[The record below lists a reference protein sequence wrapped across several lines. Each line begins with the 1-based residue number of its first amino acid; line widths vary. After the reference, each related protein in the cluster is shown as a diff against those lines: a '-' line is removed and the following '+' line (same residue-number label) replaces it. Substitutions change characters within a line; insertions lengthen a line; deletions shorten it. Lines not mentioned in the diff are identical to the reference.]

1 MIINRQ
7 HFDLGNK
14 RVIEKFIIRT
24 PFRLGAT
31 FQNEACFVYFKTGGT
46 ILSSPT
52 ERLAIASTESVL
64 LDCSNYFADF
74 IPKAPPETIEVYA
87 VHLYPELLRE
97 IYKDNLPQFVN
108 HKAAGQH
115 AKVIAN
121 HSIINHFIDSLSF
134 YFENPDLVNAE
145 LLILKIRELILLLL
159 QTKNA
164 ATIAELIANLFSPRQ
179 AGLKDV
185 IQHHLYADFSMNE
198 LAQLA
203 GLSLSSF
210 KRAFQNIY
218 QDTPANYLR
227 TKKMEKAI
235 ELLKQ
240 SDYSI
245 SEICFQIGF
254 NDTSHFTK
262 AFKKHTQQ
270 SPLAFRN
277 THRTITDLLTE
288 PN

>member
-1 MIINRQ
+1 MIISRQ

-46 ILSSPT
+46 FLSSPT
-52 ERLAIASTESVL
+52 ERLAIGATESVL

-74 IPKAPPETIEVYA
+74 IPKAPPATIEVYA
-87 VHLYPELLRE
+87 VHLYPDLLRE
-97 IYKDNLPQFVN
+97 IYKDTLPQFVK
-108 HKAAGQH
+108 HKATGQH
-115 AKVIAN
+115 AKLIAN
-121 HSIINHFIDSLSF
+121 HSVIHHFIDSLAF
-134 YFENPDLVNAE
+134 YFENPGLVNSE
-145 LLILKIRELILLLL
+145 LLLLKIKELILLLL

-164 ATIAELIANLFSPRQ
+164 ATIAELITNLFSPRQ
-179 AGLKDV
+179 ANLKDV

-210 KRAFQNIY
+210 KRAFKNIY

-227 TKKMEKAI
+227 AKKMEKAI

-240 SDYSI
+240 SDYSV
-245 SEICFQIGF
+245 SEICFQTGF
-254 NDTSHFTK
+254 SDASHFTK
-262 AFKKHTQQ
+262 VFKKHTRQT
-270 SPLAFRN
+270 PLAFRN
-277 THRTITDLLTE
+277 AHR
-288 PN
+288 P